1 MTTITTIRTVAVPVA
16 DQDRSIAFFVETLG
30 FEPRM
35 DAVLTEGF
43 RWVEVAPP
51 GAEVSVA
58 IVAASSSLP
67 AGIDTGIRFVTTDAD
82 AEHAAMQA
90 AGVDVDPEVLRWPG
104 VPPMF
109 SFRDADGNTY
119 YLAERGL

>member
-16 DQDRSIAFFVETLG
+16 DQDRSVAFFVGTLG

-51 GAEVSVA
+51 GADVSIA
-58 IVAASSSLP
+58 IVAASGSLP

-82 AEHAAMQA
+82 AEHATMTA

-109 SFRDADGNTY
+109 SFRDVDGNTY
-119 YLAERGL
+119 DLAEPGL